1 MCAGPDHSGLVSI
14 AATVTD
20 SSGRL
25 VRLRMGLVTLV
36 AATHNCGCDDCT
48 TLAMLL
54 ELLSRSHKVGCMAPF
69 RPYSLTP
76 GQRLEV
82 EVVQPD
88 GSGAPSTASISAS

>member
-1 MCAGPDHSGLVSI
+1 
-14 AATVTD
+14 
-20 SSGRL
+20 
-25 VRLRMGLVTLV
+25 
-36 AATHNCGCDDCT
+36 
-48 TLAMLL
+48 
-54 ELLSRSHKVGCMAPF
+54 MAPF

>member
-1 MCAGPDHSGLVSI
+1 
-14 AATVTD
+14 
-20 SSGRL
+20 
-25 VRLRMGLVTLV
+25 
-36 AATHNCGCDDCT
+36 
-48 TLAMLL
+48 MLL

-82 EVVQPD
+82 EVEVEVVQSD